1 MTTPVPLSTA
11 TLITLDPR
19 VAIPGYDRSAIGIGI
34 VHIGVG
40 GFHRAHQ
47 AMYLDRLMNDG
58 EAFEWGI
65 CGVGI
70 LPGDAQMKEAL
81 DAQDDLYTLIIKHS
95 DGRLEPRVIGSI
107 GQYLHAPANPEAV
120 LERLT
125 GAATRIVSLT
135 VTEGGYNIDPVTG
148 QFDRNN
154 PAVLSDAAGSS
165 APTTVFGFVVEA
177 LRRRRERGVEPF
189 TVMCCDNLPGN
200 GDLAKA
206 TFSAYADLIDPE
218 LGNWI
223 RTAVA
228 FPNSM
233 VDRITPVTTDADR
246 AALAEEFGVADRW
259 PVVCEDFTQWVIE
272 DHFPTGR
279 PRWEKA
285 GVQVVTNVEP
295 YELMK
300 LRLLNASH
308 QAMCYAGYLSGYRF
322 AHEVCNDPVFVEFL
336 RGYMDYEA
344 TPTLPEIP
352 DVDLDQ
358 YKHSLIHRF
367 ANPEVRDTLARLC
380 AESSDRIPK
389 WLLPV
394 IRENLASG
402 GEIRR
407 SAAVVASWARYD
419 EGVDEQG
426 EPIVIVDRL
435 RDELMTFA
443 RRQTENPLAF
453 IENRAVFG
461 DLVDQP
467 AFRRAYLD
475 ALTSLHQVGARK
487 TIETLNTSL
496 RTAEPV
502 ATD

>member
-1 MTTPVPLSTA
+1 
-11 TLITLDPR
+11 
-19 VAIPGYDRSAIGIGI
+19 
-34 VHIGVG
+34 
-40 GFHRAHQ
+40 
-47 AMYLDRLMNDG
+47 
-58 EAFEWGI
+58 
-65 CGVGI
+65 
-70 LPGDAQMKEAL
+70 
-81 DAQDDLYTLIIKHS
+81 
-95 DGRLEPRVIGSI
+95 
-107 GQYLHAPANPEAV
+107 
-120 LERLT
+120 
-125 GAATRIVSLT
+125 
-135 VTEGGYNIDPVTG
+135 
-148 QFDRNN
+148 
-154 PAVLSDAAGSS
+154 
-165 APTTVFGFVVEA
+165 
-177 LRRRRERGVEPF
+177 
-189 TVMCCDNLPGN
+189 MCCDNLPGN

-206 TFSAYADLIDPE
+206 TFSAYAELVDPE

-272 DHFPTGR
+272 DDFPTGR

-322 AHEVCNDPVFVEFL
+322 AHEVSSDPVFVEFL

-435 RDELMTFA
+435 RDELMMFA
-443 RRQTENPLAF
+443 RQQAENPLAF

-467 AFRRAYLD
+467 AFRGAYLD
-475 ALTSLHQVGARK
+475 ALTSFHQVGARR
-487 TIETLNTSL
+487 TIEMLNASL
-496 RTAEPV
+496 RAAEPV
-502 ATD
+502 STD